1 MKKSI
6 VVQTVITMILILVVV
21 GFGVYALLTSISDR
35 KSQVV
40 VNLKDASVNVGIS
53 GGSSWG
59 GVGSD
64 FKSEMGPDGLMHNV
78 WNMPDLVLTPDNL
91 TTPAILQ
98 IDITNNNVSSHYD
111 LRIVVDGVAY
121 DQYHRFY
128 TEVTLYIDGQSH
140 YSKAISKSSPTFE
153 YTFEASAEDI
163 KLEFAY
169 RLLQTN
175 SSFGINQN
183 IEVALYSQ
191 GG

>member
-6 VVQTVITMILILVVV
+6 VVQTVITMMLILVVV

-98 IDITNNNVSSHYD
+98 IDITNN
-111 LRIVVDGVAY
+111 R
-121 DQYHRFY
+121 RF
-128 TEVTLYIDGQSH
+128 S
-140 YSKAISKSSPTFE
+140 
-153 YTFEASAEDI
+153 
-163 KLEFAY
+163 
-169 RLLQTN
+169 LLD
-175 SSFGINQN
+175 
-183 IEVALYSQ
+183 V
-191 GG
+191 